1 MGRVFS
7 MDEIG
12 FGPRREGRRPSRRL
26 RAFAAAVS
34 VAGAAGIAFAV
45 TAVGAHH
52 TMTSPPTAPQ
62 SAALPAPVI
71 RPPSAVCP
79 PVQAVWPDLSSLPAG
94 LRAGALPIVINEQFS
109 GQCLVASA

>member
-1 MGRVFS
+1 MFS

-12 FGPRREGRRPSRRL
+12 FGPRREARRPSRRL

-34 VAGAAGIAFAV
+34 VAGAAAAGIAFAV
-45 TAVGAHH
+45 TAAGAHH
-52 TMTSPPTAPQ
+52 AITSPPTAPQ

-109 GQCLVASA
+109 GQCLAGST